1 MSADERDRER
11 DEQEQ
16 QEIEISDKRHS
27 REITAESEREESA
40 VEPEAEPAPEVPAE
54 PVGVVE
60 FEPPKKREQAAPAEK
75 EPPVDA
81 EQESAQEAS
90 VRMLFEAGII
100 PYLHGQLQLLLSFA
114 LIYMGRQ
121 PNPATGLVSADLEQA
136 RLVIDLFLFIVER
149 TGQHMPPE
157 DRANLVN
164 VASSLKMEFA
174 QVAQDAPAAVPAGS
188 DEAES

>member
-16 QEIEISDKRHS
+16 QDIVISDKRHS
-27 REITAESEREESA
+27 REIREEREREESA
-40 VEPEAEPAPEVPAE
+40 VDREAEPAPEVSAE
-54 PVGVVE
+54 PGVVE
-60 FEPPKKREQAAPAEK
+60 FEPPTKREEAVPAE
-75 EPPVDA
+75 EAPPVDA

-136 RLVIDLFLFIVER
+136 RLVVDLFLFIVER
-149 TGQHMPPE
+149 TDKHMPPE
-157 DRANLVN
+157 DRANLSN
-164 VASSLKMEFA
+164 VAASLKMEYA
-174 QVAQDAPAAVPAGS
+174 QVAQGAPGPAPAGL